1 VILEH
6 AEWLLFAWVLGN
18 QGGLPV
24 SPGARAGMSRQRG
37 SADRGLDADAGD
49 SHRSRASLSAVGYEH
64 GWSEPVI
71 RLWNETPH
79 GGRINPAQVR
89 GHGEEARR

>member
-1 VILEH
+1 MSDALQHTGVTDLPLTPRGEVEAVKLGEQLEGLAF
-6 AEWLLFAWVLGN
+6 AEVLTSPL
-18 QGGLPV
+18 QRAVRSCELAGL
-24 SPGARAGMSRQRG
+24 G
-37 SADRGLDADAGD
+37 SAAQ
-49 SHRSRASLSAVGYEH
+49 V
-64 GWSEPVI
+64 EPDL